1 MQRKHPPAHATAP
14 LVLAGARITILAEPS
29 TPILAVEDRLRAAGA
44 SVMRTPSRRAGA
56 MRPDSCDVVIVRIER
71 ADGATEAVPRGPLFA
86 PHRTLALVDEPLPPQ
101 PTPVRDFVLP
111 PFRPAEVVARVAR
124 MLTPQSGQGML
135 HAGNLELHTASR
147 TASVG
152 GRAVEL
158 TFHEFEILRVLMAAN
173 GGVLSREDMV
183 RHLAHDA
190 PPDSRWVDIHIHRLR
205 TKLRALR
212 GAGIE
217 TVRGVGYR
225 LTRR

>member
-1 MQRKHPPAHATAP
+1 
-14 LVLAGARITILAEPS
+14 
-29 TPILAVEDRLRAAGA
+29 
-44 SVMRTPSRRAGA
+44 
-56 MRPDSCDVVIVRIER
+56 VRIQR
-71 ADGATEAVPRGPLFA
+71 SDGATESARAEPLFA
-86 PHRTLALVDEPLPPQ
+86 PHRTLALVDEPLPAQ
-101 PTPVRDFVLP
+101 LAPVRDFVLP

-124 MLTPQSGQGML
+124 MLTPLQAQTVL

-152 GRAVEL
+152 GRAVEF
-158 TFHEFEILRVLMAAN
+158 TFYEFEILRLLLIAN

-183 RHLAHDA
+183 RHLGHDA

-212 GAGIE
+212 GASVD

-225 LTRR
+225 LTRL